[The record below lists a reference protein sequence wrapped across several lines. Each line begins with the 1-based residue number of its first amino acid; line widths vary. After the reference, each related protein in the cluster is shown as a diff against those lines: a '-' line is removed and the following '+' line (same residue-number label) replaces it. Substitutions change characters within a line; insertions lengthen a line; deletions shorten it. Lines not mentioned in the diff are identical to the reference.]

1 MSFETANITVENWFA
16 TTEDL
21 SLLTTAVKVLRQTGN
36 SYLEYQFAEN
46 KHRLYWPHMLTFTAV
61 IKATAAKLNIAACS
75 THAKC
80 SFRVRLHTN
89 IFLPAFNDIIP
100 IFGYF

>member
-46 KHRLYWPHMLTFTAV
+46 KHRLY
-61 IKATAAKLNIAACS
+61 
-75 THAKC
+75 
-80 SFRVRLHTN
+80 
-89 IFLPAFNDIIP
+89 
-100 IFGYF
+100 